1 MTNPPTVAVVHFP
14 SGGHIRPML
23 PLVAALGQHGLR
35 TVQWAPAEWEQA
47 CLSAG
52 GEFRPLPDLRDL
64 AWPPPIPFRIA
75 EFLGGLTERLA
86 PWMCEQVQDAGADV
100 VLRDSFA
107 QYGHY
112 AALANGTSEV
122 VIPAMMAFHRG
133 CRPSARDLP
142 SFARSLLVG
151 VPAAMRLRRISRRL
165 GQRYGARLG
174 GLLSGVRG
182 GLGGP
187 LAVFPGRHGSRTL
200 LLTVPP
206 LHPPPRRSGRPR
218 GDAAAGL
225 AGHRP

>member
-1 MTNPPTVAVVHFP
+1 MAAVQRRALSASADAPIDSVAGLAVTGRTASMTSSPTVAVVHFP

-35 TVQWAPAEWEQA
+35 TVQWAPLEWEQA

-64 AWPPPIPFRIA
+64 VWPPPIPFRIA

-112 AALANGTSEV
+112 ACDASPGGSTGAMGSASEG
-122 VIPAMMAFHRG
+122 RSR
-133 CRPSARDLP
+133 CSRD
-142 SFARSLLVG
+142 AT
-151 VPAAMRLRRISRRL
+151 A
-165 GQRYGARLG
+165 
-174 GLLSGVRG
+174 
-182 GLGGP
+182 
-187 LAVFPGRHGSRTL
+187 
-200 LLTVPP
+200 
-206 LHPPPRRSGRPR
+206 RPR
-218 GDAAAGL
+218 SC
-225 AGHRP
+225 